1 MTINCRHAPNGYSP
15 ASASICCII
24 GSPPETLH
32 TSIHVLPSQLAK
44 VAVLPTAPPS
54 TIVSFWY
61 VPSQFML
68 TPPGGGVG
76 VCVAVGGEPI
86 PPAMAVAVRLF
97 EISVSAAT
105 TPVAIS
111 SAPSGKSGM
120 VQDNEAVINMT
131 NAKLDLMILTL
142 DRIFLTS
149 RSKCHESAV
158 K

>member
-1 MTINCRHAPNGYSP
+1 
-15 ASASICCII
+15 
-24 GSPPETLH
+24 
-32 TSIHVLPSQLAK
+32 
-44 VAVLPTAPPS
+44 
-54 TIVSFWY
+54 
-61 VPSQFML
+61 
-68 TPPGGGVG
+68 
-76 VCVAVGGEPI
+76 
-86 PPAMAVAVRLF
+86 MAVAVRLF